1 MKPVFLFTLSLF
13 VCQIAMAQ
21 LEVRQAG
28 LKEGAAEAAVRPH
41 SLKNHR
47 EEIQKVILT
56 EDIGV
61 LRGFSF
67 GTSLEA
73 IKKSEKA
80 EYVADGKLFAIF
92 KVALNENEYAEII
105 YYLDDNHKVNGF
117 GIEFLVQEEAYMLEE
132 NIVKDYRAYLTSR
145 FGPSRVNVRGDEV
158 WDAGAYVVEMGNSS
172 EGNTAM
178 EIEIEFFPKN

>member
-1 MKPVFLFTLSLF
+1 MKSVFLFTLSLF

-21 LEVRQAG
+21 LEVRKAG
-28 LKEGAAEAAVRPH
+28 LKEGEIETAIRPH
-41 SLKNHR
+41 SLKSHR

-56 EDIGV
+56 EDIGI
-61 LRGFSF
+61 LRGIPF
-67 GTSLEA
+67 GTSLET
-73 IKKSEKA
+73 IKKTEKA

-92 KVALNENEYAEII
+92 KVSLNENEYVEII
-105 YYLDDNHKVNGF
+105 YYLDDNHNVNGF

-132 NIVKDYRAYLTSR
+132 NIVQDYRAYFTSR
-145 FGPSRVNVRGDEV
+145 YGASRVNGRGDEV
-158 WDAGAYVVEMGNSS
+158 WDAGSYIVEMGNSS